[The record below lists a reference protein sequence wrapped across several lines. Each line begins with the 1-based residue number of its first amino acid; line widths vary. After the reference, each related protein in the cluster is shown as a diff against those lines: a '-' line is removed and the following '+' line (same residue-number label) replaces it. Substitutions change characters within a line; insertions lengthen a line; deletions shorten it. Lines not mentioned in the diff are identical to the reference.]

1 MNKFLL
7 CLLLFCATNFV
18 CIAQTMSGTAS
29 FYAQKFNGRRMANG
43 GTFSNSG
50 STCACNRLPLG
61 TRVLVTNI
69 KNGKTVELTVTDRL
83 AANNKRVVDVT
94 AAAAKTLGFYSAGL
108 TKVSVEVL
116 GRKKKEEPIIEDLPI
131 IDSAHVD
138 MHDTGMQMPKGTTK

>member
-7 CLLLFCATNFV
+7 CLLFFCAINFI

-69 KNGKTVELTVTDRL
+69 KNGKTLELVVTDRL

-94 AAAAKTLGFYSAGL
+94 ASAAKTLGFYSAGL
-108 TKVSVEVL
+108 TKVKVEVL
-116 GRKKKEEPIIEDLPI
+116 GGKKKEEVVSEVLPE
-131 IDSAHVD
+131 IDSAHID
-138 MHDTGMQMPKGTTK
+138 FKDTAMLMKKGAR

>member
-18 CIAQTMSGTAS
+18 CMAQTMSGTAS

-108 TKVSVEVL
+108 TKVTVEVL
-116 GRKKKEEPIIEDLPI
+116 GRKKKEEMVNDVLPA
-131 IDSAHVD
+131 IDSAGFDVR
-138 MHDTGMQMPKGTTK
+138 DTAMLVPKRIRQ

>member
-7 CLLLFCATNFV
+7 CLLLFCATNLV
-18 CIAQTMSGTAS
+18 CMAQTMSGTAS

-69 KNGKTVELTVTDRL
+69 KNGKSVELTVTDRL

-108 TKVSVEVL
+108 TKVTVEVL
-116 GRKKKEEPIIEDLPI
+116 GRKKKEEAVNEVLPE
-131 IDSAHVD
+131 IDSAGFD
-138 MHDTGMQMPKGTTK
+138 LKDTAMQVPKRIRQ